1 MEPREKARS
10 YEETSSVHTIYNRYV
25 QKSIKRWFKS
35 KKKPGWGRI
44 ISGSYCCS
52 ARESVTPLKL
62 HKAGHTGDWVV
73 EKSNKLRY
81 QRNELVALD
90 PFCTE
95 TNLYHLLHRNDTK
108 NCPQKVTRCEYCKI
122 LFINADIVLIKTKVK
137 GQFTS
142 PKTGRGKYHVANVY
156 LHYLQSCLKG
166 YDGKFRFESVVLLKE
181 TMSRLPKS
189 ASERFAKQILQME
202 K

>member
-1 MEPREKARS
+1 MRKFLLFTPSITDTYKNPSNAGLKARRNQD
-10 YEETSSVHTIYNRYV
+10 EAELF
-25 QKSIKRWFKS
+25 QD
-35 KKKPGWGRI
+35 RI
-44 ISGSYCCS
+44 AVS
-52 ARESVTPLKL
+52 ARESVIPLKL
-62 HKAGHTGDWVV
+62 YKAGHTGDWVV
-73 EKSNKLRY
+73 EKSNKLRH

-95 TNLYHLLHRNDTK
+95 TNLYHLLHRDDTK
-108 NCPQKVTRCEYCKI
+108 NCPQKVTRCEYCKT

-137 GQFTS
+137 RQFTG
-142 PKTGRGKYHVANVY
+142 PKTGRGKYYVANVY

-166 YDGKFRFESVVLLKE
+166 YDGKFRFESVVVLKE

-189 ASERFAKQILQME
+189 ASERFAKQNLQME